1 MTETPTPKTNYS
13 GTKKATETLPEKVEA
28 RLQKIE
34 GLSVVKTKPGIG
46 KRIKESFGGQD
57 LKSVG
62 LYLVLEVM
70 VPASR
75 DLLFDLIKEGGHRA
89 IYGDTSRRSSSG
101 TNSIL
106 GGNRIRPTSY
116 SSMSA
121 PSLSGNRRPGDT
133 NLNPLNRPKFDFDEF
148 VIGNREDAQEV
159 LERMTDAI
167 EEFGVVTVAD
177 FYDLMGV
184 SGNGFTDQKMGWDAK
199 GFNGVDVKK
208 VREGYILELPNPR
221 GIQ

>member
-1 MTETPTPKTNYS
+1 MTETPTPKVNYS
-13 GTKKATETLPEKVEA
+13 GTKKAAENLPEKVEA
-28 RLQKIE
+28 RLKKIE
-34 GLSVVKTKPGIG
+34 GLGVVQTKPGIG
-46 KRIKESFGGQD
+46 KRIKDSFGGQD

-89 IYGDTSRRSSSG
+89 IYGDSSRRSAPG
-101 TNSIL
+101 TASIL
-106 GGNRIRPTSY
+106 GGNRLRTTSY
-116 SSMSA
+116 SSMSSA
-121 PSLSGNRRPGDT
+121 PLSGNRRPGDT
-133 NLNPLNRPKFDFDEF
+133 SLNPLNRPQFDFSNYVVPD
-148 VIGNREDAQEV
+148 RESAQEV
-159 LERMTDAI
+159 LERMADAI

-177 FYDLMGV
+177 FYDLIGV

-199 GFNGVDVKK
+199 SFSGADAKK
-208 VREGYILELPNPR
+208 VREGFILELPNPR